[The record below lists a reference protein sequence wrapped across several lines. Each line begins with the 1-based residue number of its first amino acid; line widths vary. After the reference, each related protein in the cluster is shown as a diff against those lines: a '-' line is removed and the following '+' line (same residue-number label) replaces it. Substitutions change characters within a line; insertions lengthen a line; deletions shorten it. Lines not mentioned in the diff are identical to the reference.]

1 MADKKMITKDDLA
14 QRIAAEVR
22 LTKGD
27 ATKAV
32 EVLFAATYLG
42 HREHAES
49 RFLRKYSFLT
59 YLVNFIIISCESVAK
74 PADLF

>member
-32 EVLFAATYLG
+32 EVLFAAIAQGITDPDFDG
-42 HREHAES
+42 V
-49 RFLRKYSFLT
+49 K
-59 YLVNFIIISCESVAK
+59 ISVSSS
-74 PADLF
+74 